1 MNISCYDNDYMSEDS
16 RLFDHEIKEFIS
28 LFDNDSLR
36 AVRAVHAYANTRRQQ
51 PALKAVIPQ
60 GPVVVDLQD
69 VKKTY
74 KIGREK
80 IAALNGVSLQIRQGE
95 FIALTGASGSGKS
108 TLLQI
113 IGGLDKPSEGVVMV
127 DGSDLKKMRDGK
139 LSQFRN
145 RTIGFVFQFFYLQP
159 FLRVGTNLEVPG
171 MFARTKRSV
180 RRKDIQHLAQAVGIE
195 DRLAHLPRELSGGQ
209 MQRAAVARALL
220 NKPKILLADE
230 PTGNLDST
238 NSKAIIELFQSIRR
252 DFGTTI
258 IIVTHD
264 AAIAAQADRE
274 IRLQDGVII

>member
-1 MNISCYDNDYMSEDS
+1 MNENNQSFE
-16 RLFDHEIKEFIS
+16 REIRAFIS
-28 LFDNDSLR
+28 LFDNDPLR
-36 AVRAVHAYANTRRQQ
+36 AVRAVHAYERHN
-51 PALKAVIPQ
+51 ALRPNKAFIPSEA
-60 GPVVVDLQD
+60 PVLVDLKD

-74 KIGREK
+74 KVGREK
-80 IAALNGVSLQIRQGE
+80 IAALDGVSLQIRQGE

-113 IGGLDKPSEGVVMV
+113 IGGLDKQSEGLVTV
-127 DGSDLKKMRDGK
+127 DGVNLKKMRDGK

-145 RTIGFVFQFFYLQP
+145 KTIGFVFQFFYLQP
-159 FLRVGTNLEVPG
+159 FLRIRTNLEVPG

-180 RRKDIQHLAQAVGIE
+180 RRSDIQHLAEAVGLD
-195 DRLAHLPRELSGGQ
+195 DRLSHLPRELSGGQ
-209 MQRAAVARALL
+209 MQRAAIARALL

-230 PTGNLDST
+230 PTGNLDSV